1 MPLDID
7 TNIGKLGDSDI
18 GSGIARNIGHE
29 LGSIDIILA
38 VVSAAIWRVVSAVIL
53 DRHIHSAAQSKQ
65 FHLHIWP
72 CPHISSLIHLISPA

>member
-7 TNIGKLGDSDI
+7 TDIGNVGDSDI
-18 GSGIARNIGHE
+18 GSGIARNIGDE
-29 LGSIDIILA
+29 LGSIDMILA
-38 VVSAAIWRVVSAVIL
+38 VVSAAIWRVVSAAIL

-65 FHLHIWP
+65 LHLRTWP